1 MCPVKAVLNHGAADP
16 MEIQGA
22 GMKTTVLMPFKL
34 EVIPTVDLIAGRI
47 IAGPLEDLI
56 VLGLTKAIFELHVF
70 VRKFD
75 PLCSSAIPT

>member
-56 VLGLTKAIFELHVF
+56 V
-70 VRKFD
+70 
-75 PLCSSAIPT
+75 